1 MSDNLNSQTLSS
13 FTTFTKEDFLARAV
27 AAQDQL
33 RQQNPDLIEDELDLK
48 LSTGRWEKAFML
60 PAATEKFVPK
70 DVNNELQAACGEF
83 AAANYSRKAL
93 DRFRAKTHTVLAGHQ
108 EALQLIETIIL
119 KSSKVWDQMHEHVL
133 SKQNAENTNS

>member
-60 PAATEKFVPK
+60 PAATEVCVAVPLYFF
-70 DVNNELQAACGEF
+70 DTYLTLFSQ
-83 AAANYSRKAL
+83 YIYLR
-93 DRFRAKTHTVLAGHQ
+93 
-108 EALQLIETIIL
+108 II
-119 KSSKVWDQMHEHVL
+119 
-133 SKQNAENTNS
+133 